1 MRYFEMSDQAS
12 RLRTLLEERAEAEA
26 RERKVGELYFG
37 TAADTRVIAVTSG
50 KGGVGK
56 TNLAVNLAVALQM
69 AGHQIMLIDADIGMA
84 NVNLL
89 MGSVTNRSL
98 IELLKEDVQL
108 EDVVENGAAG
118 VKYISGVASI
128 DAALNLNRSEQRKLH
143 KKLGRCS
150 ELADIIIIDTGAG
163 LSRNVIEFVLA
174 AEEVLLITTP
184 EPTALADAYAVIKA
198 YSTYTDRRNIKL
210 VINRIRNEE
219 DFFDVAERINQTTK
233 KFLNLTVES
242 LGYIYEDK
250 AVIDAV
256 HNQEPFIISKPDS
269 PAARCVS
276 EIANSLLSG
285 VKMNS
290 VSKGWRAFL
299 DRLFGY

>member
-1 MRYFEMSDQAS
+1 MVDQAS
-12 RLRTLLEERAEAEA
+12 RLRNLVEEMAEEAERAKAL
-26 RERKVGELYFG
+26 GELSFG
-37 TAADTRVIAVTSG
+37 MAEDTRVIAITSG

-56 TNLAVNLAVALQM
+56 TNLAVNLAVGLQL
-69 AGHQIMLIDADIGMA
+69 AGQKVLLIDADIGMA

-98 IELLKEDVQL
+98 IDLLDSGVEL
-108 EDVVENGAAG
+108 EDVVEEGVAG

-128 DAALNLNRSEQRKLH
+128 EATLSLSRSEQKKLH

-150 ELADIIIIDTGAG
+150 EFADIIIIDTGAG
-163 LSRNVIEFVLA
+163 LNRNVIEFVLA

-198 YSTYTDRRNIKL
+198 YSNYTNRRNLKL
-210 VINRIRNEE
+210 VVNRIRDEE
-219 DFFDVAERINQTTK
+219 ECDEVVEKINQTTK
-233 KFLNLTVES
+233 KFLGVEVDC

-250 AVIDAV
+250 IVREAVYR
-256 HNQEPFIISKPDS
+256 QEPFLIVNPD
-269 PAARCVS
+269 AAASRCVI
-276 EIANSLLSG
+276 ELVKSLLSG
-285 VKMNS
+285 ERMDS
-290 VSKGWRAFL
+290 VSRGWRGFL

>member
-1 MRYFEMSDQAS
+1 MSDQAS
-12 RLRTLLEERAEAEA
+12 RLRNLVEERAEEEAQA
-26 RERKVGELYFG
+26 REIGELDFG
-37 TAADTRVIAVTSG
+37 MAENTRVIAITSG

-56 TNLAVNLAVALQM
+56 TNLAVNLAVGLQM
-69 AGHQIMLIDADIGMA
+69 AGQRVMLIDADIGMA

-98 IELLKEDVQL
+98 IELLNDDVEIEDVI
-108 EDVVENGAAG
+108 EDGAAG
-118 VKYISGVASI
+118 VKYISGVAGVE
-128 DAALNLNRSEQRKLH
+128 AALNLNRAEQRKLH

-150 ELADIIIIDTGAG
+150 NMADVIIIDTGAG
-163 LSRNVIEFVLA
+163 LNRNVVEFILA

-210 VINRIRNEE
+210 VVNRIREE
-219 DFFDVAERINQTTK
+219 EEFEEVAEKLNQTTK
-233 KFLNLTVES
+233 KFLGLTVKS

-250 AVIDAV
+250 AVREAV
-256 HNQEPFIISKPDS
+256 QRQEPFLITNKNA
-269 PAARCVS
+269 PASRCIL
-276 EIANSLLSG
+276 EIVNGLLRG
-285 VKMNS
+285 GKMDS
-290 VSKGWRAFL
+290 VSRGWRGFL